1 MKVTQVILMLILS
14 YSKSGVVSDCFIN
27 NFLACLTRM
36 GGPSSPSMSSS
47 GIQDGSFHGHTL
59 FSILMFSPSFL
70 MARGGPKELHP
81 TFKTSSKPWRAN
93 WFYIES
99 FLKGGKVT
107 QVFLLLWVSLRILTL
122 IPWKLNLSFASWQAF
137 KCSVEA
143 HVGLVYRRMDVI
155 NTQFQ

>member
-81 TFKTSSKPWRAN
+81 TFQTSSKPWRDN

-107 QVFLLLWVSLRILTL
+107 QVFLLLWVSLRILTYTMKIEFEL
-122 IPWKLNLSFASWQAF
+122 CVVTSIQVQCRGSCWIGIQANG
-137 KCSVEA
+137 C
-143 HVGLVYRRMDVI
+143 Y
-155 NTQFQ
+155 